1 MLVVQSVLMVLL
13 VALSSGIHAQNA
25 TVLSQLDT
33 KTRYTGCWGF
43 AGPSNREFAV
53 VGEQNGLWIVETTDP
68 TQLVEVG
75 YFAAPFSGWRESTE
89 LNGYVYSVSENHGG
103 LRILD
108 VRNPDAI
115 IDHGLALE
123 TVWTNAHTISVDP
136 DQGHVYV
143 NGAASGA
150 GMYVIDIGTNPIQ
163 PQVLTRYRE
172 SYVHDCY
179 VRDGVAY
186 LSEIFNGRIRVLDVT
201 NLTAV
206 GSPDPRVIRGITN
219 GLFSTPGA
227 LTHNC
232 WPTADG
238 NLLLTT
244 DETPTGDVRIYDITN
259 PAMSLEVGS
268 YGATGHVPHN
278 VTVLGRTAHIAHYT
292 DGYHMVDL
300 DDPSNPTMLARA
312 DTTMSTTFL
321 TGAWGVYAL
330 QDSGIVY
337 VTDTETG
344 LFVIDV
350 ACGHMRRFGDSAPGA
365 AGTPHIAFTMSPPV
379 IGRASFGLDC
389 SGLTPLAPWALALS
403 PMMAP
408 PGTVLAGLPVHV
420 DPATL
425 ATVVFAAA
433 SATGEASVSLP
444 IPQNPAL
451 AGFELVLQAFSDD
464 PSGPLGISASR
475 GHRFGICQ

>member
-1 MLVVQSVLMVLL
+1 MKGVLWTAPNALDEVGYRSQPVMIAAPISPLQSDGHRRVTMLVVQSVLMVLL

-268 YGATGHVPHN
+268 YGATGHVPPQRHRPWPHRAHRPLHRWLPHGRPGRSVQPN
-278 VTVLGRTAHIAHYT
+278 HARPRGHDHVDHVPDRRMGRVRTA
-292 DGYHMVDL
+292 G
-300 DDPSNPTMLARA
+300 
-312 DTTMSTTFL
+312 
-321 TGAWGVYAL
+321 
-330 QDSGIVY
+330 
-337 VTDTETG
+337 
-344 LFVIDV
+344 
-350 ACGHMRRFGDSAPGA
+350 FGNRLRD
-365 AGTPHIAFTMSPPV
+365 
-379 IGRASFGLDC
+379 
-389 SGLTPLAPWALALS
+389 
-403 PMMAP
+403 
-408 PGTVLAGLPVHV
+408 
-420 DPATL
+420 
-425 ATVVFAAA
+425 
-433 SATGEASVSLP
+433 
-444 IPQNPAL
+444 
-451 AGFELVLQAFSDD
+451 
-464 PSGPLGISASR
+464 
-475 GHRFGICQ
+475 GHRNRPVCHRCRVRSHAKVR